1 MGFWLTTR
9 FLTITGGP
17 PCISESNPRISDS
30 NIQQLCIVFQ
40 EAMSLL
46 MFLSEVLGFILETEN
61 DVSGIPRWWG
71 GGVFFQDLKQND
83 ETGEKK
89 GDKTYKYTA

>member
-1 MGFWLTTR
+1 M
-9 FLTITGGP
+9 
-17 PCISESNPRISDS
+17 
-30 NIQQLCIVFQ
+30 FQ

-71 GGVFFQDLKQND
+71 GGAFFQTL
-83 ETGEKK
+83 ETERRNGGEKR
-89 GDKTYKYTA
+89 DKTYKYTAYIYI